1 MNENHQEP
9 TLEELQAFANEQ
21 LAQYKKLQATL
32 VNAYN
37 GYEEELIE
45 EKLEAYRK
53 VIKSTKA
60 KIREMQSHENVVA

>member
-21 LAQYKKLQATL
+21 LAQYKKLKKTL
-32 VNAYN
+32 INAYN

-53 VIKSTKA
+53 VIKSAKA
-60 KIREMQSHENVVA
+60 KIREMLADDEVLV

>member
-1 MNENHQEP
+1 MNQNHQES